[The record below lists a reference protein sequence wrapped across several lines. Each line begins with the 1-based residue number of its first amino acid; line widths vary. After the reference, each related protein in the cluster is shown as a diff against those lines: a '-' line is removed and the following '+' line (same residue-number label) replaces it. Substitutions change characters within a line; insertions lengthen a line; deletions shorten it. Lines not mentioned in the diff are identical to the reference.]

1 MIDFETELKK
11 FHPSL
16 EVEQTEEAVANHDL
30 ADMIDLIVKT
40 VKKEN
45 YLINMEVRKNIEKKY
60 IKKDNKHMKM
70 KILMPMI
77 FLICF
82 LVI

>member
-16 EVEQTEEAVANHDL
+16 ELKDAEEAIGQHDL

-40 VKKEN
+40 VKEGETSEPVEPVVVEQV
-45 YLINMEVRKNIEKKY
+45 MIEE
-60 IKKDNKHMKM
+60 
-70 KILMPMI
+70 
-77 FLICF
+77 
-82 LVI
+82 

>member
-16 EVEQTEEAVANHDL
+16 EVEETEDAVGNHDL

-40 VKKEN
+40 VKEGENKEPIVP
-45 YLINMEVRKNIEKKY
+45 LSDDDIME
-60 IKKDNKHMKM
+60 
-70 KILMPMI
+70 
-77 FLICF
+77 
-82 LVI
+82 

>member
-16 EVEQTEEAVANHDL
+16 EVQDTEDAIEKHDL

-40 VKKEN
+40 VKEG
-45 YLINMEVRKNIEKKY
+45 EEKTAESE
-60 IKKDNKHMKM
+60 
-70 KILMPMI
+70 
-77 FLICF
+77 
-82 LVI
+82 